1 MTTTADLITSTAAQ
15 PKQERRPRRYYAI
28 YHPRGIHAPSPRDT
42 LYRYSTAA
50 ERAEDIERVNRQ
62 NENMKLMQ
70 AVPRTFAAKRFP
82 RAFSHDVIIWRPWS
96 DGDARFTVPFW
107 RDYEDGTQEYTGHP
121 RNVIFTTYEIR
132 RIDAWNDPESGWIYN
147 TTYRLGSFTTAAQDE
162 RRAFY
167 RALNRLGVRFYRGM
181 VRAVDDEDI
190 IEIIDRKT
198 AEPLFV
204 AIPQEV

>member
-1 MTTTADLITSTAAQ
+1 MTTAAQLITSTAAQ
-15 PKQERRPRRYYAI
+15 PQQERRPRRYYAI
-28 YHPRGIHAPSPRDT
+28 YHPRGIHALSPRDT
-42 LYRYSTAA
+42 LYRYDTAA
-50 ERAEDIERVNRQ
+50 DRAEDIDRINRQ

-82 RAFSHDVIIWRPWS
+82 RAFSRDVIIWRPWS
-96 DGDARFTVPFW
+96 DGDASFTVPIW

-121 RNVIFTTYEIR
+121 RNVVFMTYEVR
-132 RIDAWNDPESGWIYN
+132 EVDAWNSPDGWTYN
-147 TTYRLGSFTTAAQDE
+147 ETYRLGSFTTAAQDE
-162 RRAFY
+162 HRAFY
-167 RALNRLGVRFYRGM
+167 RALARMGIRFYRGK
-181 VRAVDDEDI
+181 VRAVDDGCI